1 MNNQEKQITKI
12 GNLNI
17 GYSCPPVIIAEI
29 GINHSGSL
37 STAKNLVDLAAENG
51 ADIIKS
57 QFHIPHEEMSNEAK
71 KVIPPNANISIFEI
85 MEECALTI
93 DEEYELKE
101 HIESTGKQYLST
113 PFSALAAKY
122 LDEMQVKAF
131 KIGSV

>member
-1 MNNQEKQITKI
+1 MKQKGYPTKCK
-12 GNLNI
+12 
-17 GYSCPPVIIAEI
+17 YF
-29 GINHSGSL
+29 
-37 STAKNLVDLAAENG
+37 D
-51 ADIIKS
+51 
-57 QFHIPHEEMSNEAK
+57 
-71 KVIPPNANISIFEI
+71 FEI

-131 KIGSV
+131 KIDRENVQIMQF